1 MTGVSLNSLLSTV
14 CYCQVNPM
22 AKKDEEEDEDM
33 DDEEEDEDFD
43 EEEFDDE
50 GDDE

>member
-1 MTGVSLNSLLSTV
+1 
-14 CYCQVNPM
+14 M

-50 GDDE
+50 GTTNKCFSFCLF